1 MCVAEDLTNI
11 ILGSIQKVDSTQHGP
26 QQALVPC
33 IADLRLPI

>member
-26 QQALVPC
+26 HLELVPY
-33 IADLRLPI
+33 IADLSLPI